1 MTDVKKKL
9 NLAKATMMVK
19 QQELEPINLR
29 EIFLQNY
36 GIDLTGSDDNIK

>member
-1 MTDVKKKL
+1 MVDKTKSL
-9 NLAKATMMVK
+9 NFAKAAMKAQDLQPV
-19 QQELEPINLR
+19 NLR

>member
-1 MTDVKKKL
+1 MVDKTKSLKF
-9 NLAKATMMVK
+9 AKATMK
-19 QQELEPINLR
+19 AQQELQPVNLR